1 MGAWRFSALT
11 CSYQGSLIQ
20 KTGHFAETILFG
32 KDADYYRRLT
42 ESGMKI
48 AYCDLD
54 SLIYRRYAR
63 NIVNYQSSYGKLAL
77 ELIFRKRTRFRDK

>member
-1 MGAWRFSALT
+1 
-11 CSYQGSLIQ
+11 
-20 KTGHFAETILFG
+20 
-32 KDADYYRRLT
+32 
-42 ESGMKI
+42 MKI

-77 ELIFRKRTRFRDK
+77 ELIIRKRTRFRDK